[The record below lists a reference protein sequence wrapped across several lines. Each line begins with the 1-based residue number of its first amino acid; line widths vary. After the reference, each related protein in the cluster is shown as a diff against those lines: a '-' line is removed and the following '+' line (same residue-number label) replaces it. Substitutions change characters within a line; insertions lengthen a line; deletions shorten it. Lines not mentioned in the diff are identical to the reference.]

1 MQRKQKNQEMLSY
14 FSREDVS
21 NILGIRAGRL
31 RYWNRIGLVKPSTHQ
46 KGQHYYNFHDLICLK
61 TAQGLVSQG
70 LQATQMKRSVES
82 LRRKFPELED
92 RWAGQRLYVFGSR
105 ALISHRDKLMD
116 TQSGQL
122 LFKFNLDD
130 LTRDLNDQLK
140 DFRSSKTAEDW
151 FAEALVYDSSEETY
165 DLALQAYREAVK
177 LNPKFSDAYVNM
189 GNVFFN
195 QKKYEEAAPYY
206 RFAIEAEPD
215 KARAYFHLGNTLDE
229 AGSTKEAIDC
239 YQKARDLDSSPPD
252 VHYNLAAACE
262 KLEQWREAFH
272 HWTTYL
278 KWDSLSP
285 QADFA
290 RSRLRLL
297 KSNLARH

>member
-1 MQRKQKNQEMLSY
+1 MLSS

-46 KGQHYYNFHDLICLK
+46 KGKRYYNFHDLICLK
-61 TAQGLVSQG
+61 TAKGLVSQG
-70 LQATQMKRSVES
+70 LQATKVKRSVES
-82 LRRKFPELED
+82 LRKKFPELED

-105 ALISHRDKLMD
+105 ALISHRDNLMD

-130 LTRDLNDQLK
+130 LTRDLHDQVK
-140 DFRSSKTAEDW
+140 DFSFHKTAEDW
-151 FAEALVYDSSEETY
+151 FAEGLVYDSSEETF

-189 GNVFFN
+189 GNIFFYL
-195 QKKYEEAAPYY
+195 KKYEEATPYF
-206 RFAIEAEPD
+206 RFAIEAEPGN
-215 KARAYFHLGNTLDE
+215 ARAFFNLGSALDE
-229 AGSTKEAIDC
+229 MGSTREAIDC
-239 YQKARDLDSSPPD
+239 YQKARDLDASFPD

-285 QADFA
+285 QAEFA
-290 RSRLRLL
+290 RTRIRLL